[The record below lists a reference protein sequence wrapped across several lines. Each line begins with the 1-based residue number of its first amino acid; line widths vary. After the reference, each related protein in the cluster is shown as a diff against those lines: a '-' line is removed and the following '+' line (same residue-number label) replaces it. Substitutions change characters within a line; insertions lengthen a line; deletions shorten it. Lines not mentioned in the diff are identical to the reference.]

1 MADFRCALVACAST
15 IALIASPAFGQSVE
29 QSANVADAAGSN
41 DGPGVGE
48 IIVTA
53 QKRSQSINSVGMAI
67 QAAAGDTLVQRG
79 ISDPKDLVKIVPGF
93 SATNSGYSTPVIT
106 LRGIGLYD
114 SALMSSPS
122 VALYVDQ
129 IPRNYPYMSGGVGL
143 DVERVEVLKGP
154 QGTLFGQSS
163 TGGAINY
170 IPAKPTDRFE
180 AGLDASYE
188 RFGKVELAGFLS
200 GPLTDTLRARLAVR
214 AVQGGAWQRSVSR
227 PQDENGKTDTINAR
241 LLVDWQASDRL
252 KFEFGLTGLRD
263 KSDNAAPQ
271 FTRTTLNLYPTAGAL
286 AASGNPYGVVDAAGW
301 NALNDPASPAYDASF
316 AGRQALVV
324 SRLTDASQGAAS
336 IAGAN
341 LLLGQKT
348 VPNNSRLAEWN
359 SDWPN
364 SNDNNYWQAT
374 LRADYELSDTITL
387 TSISAFAR
395 QKVDSYFDQD
405 ATLASQ
411 QQVHLFGNIK
421 TFNQELRIAGDTSRA
436 NWIFG
441 ASYDYAKSDDNN
453 EFDLSDNGINQVLPG
468 LRFDGVASAMYLRQ
482 KANTYAAFGNIE
494 YRVTDNLSVLGG
506 IRYTKNNRSA
516 ENCGYDAS
524 AAQNLSKTFG
534 NADVVP
540 DFGFYDLQTVFAGF
554 GLPVGPHKVVQPGQ
568 CMVLGADFTPV
579 LEPFRQKLNQDN
591 LSWRA
596 GVNYKFDQGTLLYAT
611 VSQGY
616 KSGIFA
622 AIAPSTTVQWEPAVQ
637 EKVIAY
643 EAGFKAPLFDR
654 RLQFNA
660 SGFYYDYSDKQVRAR
675 VLDPIFGLLERLLNV
690 PKSYIWGLEAEL
702 QAAPIEGLTL
712 SASGTYLKSKVTS
725 SFSTASNGAPVYNQA
740 GYTGDFKGSALP
752 FTPKFSATFDGQY
765 DWQLRSGLKPF
776 VGGSLVYHGKN
787 NATFETAV
795 LKADDFEF
803 KPYTTVDLR
812 AGIGSEDDKWRVTLF
827 GRNIFNKYY
836 NTTIF
841 SGIDTLYRFA
851 GIPATYGVAVRLR
864 FN

>member
-1 MADFRCALVACAST
+1 MNISKIGLSGCAS
-15 IALIASPAFGQSVE
+15 ILAFMAHPVVAQDSALLA
-29 QSANVADAAGSN
+29 ADDQGAEAA
-41 DGPGVGE
+41 VGD

-53 QKRSQSINSVGMAI
+53 QKRAQSINDVGMAI

-79 ISDPKDLVKIVPGF
+79 IADTKDLVKIVPGF

-122 VALYVDQ
+122 VSVYVDQ

-170 IPAKPTDRFE
+170 IPAKPTDHFE
-180 AGLDASYE
+180 AGLDTSYE
-188 RFGKVELAGFLS
+188 RFGKAELSGFVS
-200 GPLTDTLRARLAVR
+200 GPLADTLKARLAVR

-241 LLVDWQASDRL
+241 LLVDWQPIDRL

-263 KSDNAAPQ
+263 KSDNIAPQ
-271 FTRTTLNLYPTAGAL
+271 FIRTPFNFYLSDAAL
-286 AASGNPYGVVDAAGW
+286 AASGNPYGVVDPAGW
-301 NALNDPASPAYDASF
+301 NALNDPASPAFDPSF
-316 AGRQALVV
+316 AARQALVV

-336 IAGAN
+336 IRGAN
-341 LLLGQKT
+341 LLLGQQAI
-348 VPNNSRLAEWN
+348 PDNNRLAEWN
-359 SDWPN
+359 PDWPN
-364 SNDNNYWQAT
+364 SNDNSYWQAT
-374 LRADYELSDTITL
+374 LRADYDLTNNITL
-387 TSISAFAR
+387 TSLSAFAR

-405 ATLASQ
+405 GTLAAH
-411 QQVHLFGNIK
+411 QQVHLFGTIK
-421 TFNQELRIAGDTSRA
+421 TFNQELRIAGKAGRV
-436 NWIFG
+436 NWIIG
-441 ASYDYAKSDDNN
+441 ASYDYGKSDDNN
-453 EFDLSDNGINQVLPG
+453 QFDLSDNGINEVLPG
-468 LRFDGVASAMYLRQ
+468 LRFNGVASAMYLKQ

-494 YRVTDNLSVLGG
+494 YRLTDNFTVLGG

-524 AAQNLSKTFG
+524 PEQNLSKTFG
-534 NADVVP
+534 NADSIP
-540 DFGFYDLQTVFAGF
+540 GFGFYDLQTALGVPASA
-554 GLPVGPHKVVQPGQ
+554 HKVVQPGQ
-568 CMVLGADFTPV
+568 CIALGADFTPII
-579 LEPFRQKLNQDN
+579 EPFRQKLNQDN

-596 GVNYKFDQGTLLYAT
+596 GLNYKLDQGTLLYAT

-622 AIAPSTTVQWEPAVQ
+622 AIQPATTSQWEPAVQ
-637 EKVIAY
+637 EKVVAY
-643 EAGFKAPLFDR
+643 EAGFKAPLFGR
-654 RLQFNA
+654 RLQLNG

-690 PKSYIWGLEAEL
+690 PKSYIWG
-702 QAAPIEGLTL
+702 IEGEILARPVDGLTL
-712 SASGTYLKSKVTS
+712 SASGTYLKSRVTS
-725 SFSTASNGAPVYNQA
+725 SFATAANGAPVYNQA
-740 GYTGDFKGSALP
+740 GYTGDFKGATLP

-765 DWQLRSGLKPF
+765 EWEMGSGLRPF

-787 NATFETAV
+787 NATFETDI
-795 LKADDFEF
+795 LNADDFEF
-803 KPYTTVDLR
+803 PAYTTVDLR
-812 AGIGSEDDKWRVTLF
+812 AGIGSDDDKWRLTVF
-827 GRNIFNKYY
+827 GRNVFNKYY

-841 SGIDTLYRFA
+841 SGIDTLYRFP
-851 GIPATYGVAVRLR
+851 GNPATYGVAVRFR